1 MFDKKIKRSQDCYA
15 MQPSD
20 CLKCVYSMVLF
31 VPVNT
36 FIWNGPGRSQKGGK
50 GCKGR
55 KMRERTCRRRKNVAI
70 PQVVNADSLS
80 KG

>member
-1 MFDKKIKRSQDCYA
+1 

-31 VPVNT
+31 VPVKT
-36 FIWNGPGRSQKGGK
+36 FIWNGPDRSQKGGK

-55 KMRERTCRRRKNVAI
+55 KMREHTCRRRKNA
-70 PQVVNADSLS
+70 PSPKVVNASGLN
-80 KG
+80 KE